1 VGQILNAY
9 KMIKAQPDFTRRYK
23 NITMGVIQITGFV
36 DELNAKA
43 VILHGII
50 DKDCFIGI

>member
-1 VGQILNAY
+1 
-9 KMIKAQPDFTRRYK
+9 MIKAQPDFTRRYK